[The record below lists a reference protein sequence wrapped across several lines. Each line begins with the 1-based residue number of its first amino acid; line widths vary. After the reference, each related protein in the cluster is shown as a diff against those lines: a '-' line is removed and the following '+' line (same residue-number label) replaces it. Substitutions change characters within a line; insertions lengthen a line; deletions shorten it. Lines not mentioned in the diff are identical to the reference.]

1 MLDTKSAARNRKATR
16 GRPRVFD
23 DRRLEV
29 LRTAARVFSEQG
41 FRQATLEDIA
51 GALQMTRPALYHYAR
66 SKDALLEECGAIA
79 REQLMEAFREAKAEP
94 DGARQIATFF
104 RRYSVFVTAEFGRCF
119 ALTRLNEMSTE
130 ERRRARS
137 QFLLND
143 EWVQEMIRSGIAD
156 GTIRECEPREVGL
169 AIFDS
174 FNGVA
179 RWWSPKRDRPLQE
192 ITEVIL
198 DLFMKGLTPRNR

>member
-1 MLDTKSAARNRKATR
+1 MPDGKTAKQNPTRGR

-66 SKDALLEECGAIA
+66 SKDALLADCGAIA
-79 REQLMEAFREAKAEP
+79 RTQLEEAFAEARLEP
-94 DGARQIATFF
+94 DGARQVTAFV
-104 RRYSVFVTAEFGRCF
+104 RRYSRFVTGEFGRCF
-119 ALTRLNEMSTE
+119 ALTRLNEMSAE
-130 ERRRARS
+130 ERRAARH
-137 QFLLND
+137 QILLND
-143 EWVQEMIRSGIAD
+143 EWVVGMIRAGIAD
-156 GTIRECEPREVGL
+156 GTIRDCDAPAVGR

-179 RWWSPKRDRPLQE
+179 RWWNPRKDPPLAR
-192 ITEVIL
+192 ITDAIL
-198 DLFMKGLTPRNR
+198 DVFMLGLAPR